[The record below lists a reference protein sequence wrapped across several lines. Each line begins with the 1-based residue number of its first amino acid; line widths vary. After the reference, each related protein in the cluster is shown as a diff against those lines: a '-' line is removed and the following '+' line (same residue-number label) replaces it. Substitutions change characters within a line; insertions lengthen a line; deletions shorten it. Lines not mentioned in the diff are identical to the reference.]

1 LILILNFKNKSKFM
15 CGITGFVDYE
25 KLLNFKEIKLMT
37 DALIHRG
44 PDSRGL
50 EFSSESKYNIAF
62 GHRRLSI
69 IDLDASS
76 NQPMFYN
83 SKEYWIVY
91 NGEVYNYKQIK
102 KELLDLGYKF
112 DTNSDTEVVLKSYVE
127 WGVKAID
134 KFIGMF
140 AFSVFDKKKE
150 RLFLFRDRAG
160 VKPLFY
166 YQKAELFLFASEIK
180 SFHTTQKFNKEIDL
194 NSVAM
199 FFRHGYIDSPNSIY
213 RYVKKLQPG
222 HYLVFNL
229 KDKTTTLHKY
239 WDPITFY
246 NKPKLDISFNQ
257 AKDEL
262 SKLFN
267 SAFNYRM
274 VSDVPVG
281 VFLSGGYD
289 SSTTAAV
296 LSATNAQKINTFT
309 IGFNNT
315 KYDESKAAERIAKQ
329 LGTNHETL
337 HLKKNNLENIIHDI
351 PYYYDEP
358 FGDSSAIPSILVSKL
373 SKKYVS
379 VVLSSDGGDE
389 LFAGYPKHY
398 QHAGLYK
405 ALGKTPNFLKKP
417 FSFLEKYSRFKHRK
431 GLFSSNSFNDLL
443 KVRLE
448 TVVFTDEELSEMI
461 NYNYSYY
468 NSSFDEFDSLNDS
481 NDYINKLLAIDYKTY
496 LENDILTKVD
506 RATMS
511 QSIEG
516 REPFL
521 DHRLL
526 EFCATLDSSF
536 KYKNGIS
543 KYILKE
549 INKEYIPDNIMDKT
563 KKGFGGP
570 VDIWLKEYLKDELNN
585 LLYSN
590 EFPTHILNKTYLT
603 QFVDNFNNQKHNE
616 WYKVYQIYSFLS
628 WFKYWN

>member
-1 LILILNFKNKSKFM
+1 M

-222 HYLVFNL
+222 HYLVFN
-229 KDKTTTLHKY
+229 
-239 WDPITFY
+239 
-246 NKPKLDISFNQ
+246 
-257 AKDEL
+257 
-262 SKLFN
+262 
-267 SAFNYRM
+267 
-274 VSDVPVG
+274 
-281 VFLSGGYD
+281 
-289 SSTTAAV
+289 
-296 LSATNAQKINTFT
+296 
-309 IGFNNT
+309 
-315 KYDESKAAERIAKQ
+315 
-329 LGTNHETL
+329 
-337 HLKKNNLENIIHDI
+337 
-351 PYYYDEP
+351 
-358 FGDSSAIPSILVSKL
+358 
-373 SKKYVS
+373 
-379 VVLSSDGGDE
+379 
-389 LFAGYPKHY
+389 
-398 QHAGLYK
+398 
-405 ALGKTPNFLKKP
+405 
-417 FSFLEKYSRFKHRK
+417 
-431 GLFSSNSFNDLL
+431 
-443 KVRLE
+443 
-448 TVVFTDEELSEMI
+448 
-461 NYNYSYY
+461 
-468 NSSFDEFDSLNDS
+468 
-481 NDYINKLLAIDYKTY
+481 
-496 LENDILTKVD
+496 
-506 RATMS
+506 
-511 QSIEG
+511 
-516 REPFL
+516 
-521 DHRLL
+521 
-526 EFCATLDSSF
+526 
-536 KYKNGIS
+536 
-543 KYILKE
+543 
-549 INKEYIPDNIMDKT
+549 
-563 KKGFGGP
+563 
-570 VDIWLKEYLKDELNN
+570 
-585 LLYSN
+585 
-590 EFPTHILNKTYLT
+590 
-603 QFVDNFNNQKHNE
+603 
-616 WYKVYQIYSFLS
+616 
-628 WFKYWN
+628 

>member
-1 LILILNFKNKSKFM
+1 M

-417 FSFLEKYSRFKHRK
+417 FIFLEKYSRFKHRK